1 MIKSREILSLL
12 DGEFSELNRP
22 IFEWRECNYIGSKCT
37 LMRLNKDDWLLSIQC
52 FQIDDKGPFLSIH
65 AYSNSFS
72 DNYSLII
79 MDAFSLTTKA
89 GELVTYHESNLDQL
103 SEVAKIEIVETLYC
117 IKANQRNRY
126 QKQTKE
132 GAWKTYFRNLFED
145 PSFREALWIKPENL
159 LNELGLQCD
168 YEEVYETENW
178 EYPDY
183 LTSPSEL
190 VSFQS
195 FAEYL
200 ETGQG
205 PVCAGVPNND
215 WKQWEDYD
223 ID

>member
-79 MDAFSLTTKA
+79 MDDFSLTTKA

-132 GAWKTYFRNLFED
+132 GAW
-145 PSFREALWIKPENL
+145 ENIL
-159 LNELGLQCD
+159 
-168 YEEVYETENW
+168 
-178 EYPDY
+178 
-183 LTSPSEL
+183 
-190 VSFQS
+190 
-195 FAEYL
+195 
-200 ETGQG
+200 
-205 PVCAGVPNND
+205 
-215 WKQWEDYD
+215 
-223 ID
+223 